1 MALDQAEL
9 VKAVAAEVLKQLP
22 QQQGTTR
29 NTARSAVEPD
39 DSMCGSGSEEEPT
52 ASWSTVLGSRY
63 VQPSSDNGKRLAQ
76 MLATAPELQQL
87 KTKATTVQLYSGV
100 PETPPPRRN
109 KVDTQLYNAQKKVET
124 TMHLLVNFMESGDL
138 TQIGTAAAFLRSTHQ
153 DLQEQRRS
161 YLAGRQSWKLDPR
174 ADDAKPKLLSAEEE
188 KKIRAPQERRP
199 GPRTTQPFVPPPTGW
214 GKGESKW
221 FPSSSPRSR
230 SRSQGRGKGGRGKG
244 SK

>member
-1 MALDQAEL
+1 MNQAEL
-9 VKAVAAEVLKQLP
+9 VQAVTAEVLKQLP
-22 QQQGTTR
+22 KNAGTNRTPE
-29 NTARSAVEPD
+29 EPD
-39 DSMCGSGSEEEPT
+39 DSMCGSGSDSEPT
-52 ASWSTVLGSRY
+52 AGWSTVLGCRHA
-63 VQPSSDNGKRLAQ
+63 QPSSDNGKRLAQ

-87 KTKATTVQLYSGV
+87 KTKASTVQLYSGV

-124 TMHLLVNFMESGDL
+124 AMHLLVNFMDSGDL
-138 TQIGTAAAFLRSTHQ
+138 AQIGTTSAFLRSAHQ
-153 DLQEQRRS
+153 DLQEQRRN

-174 ADDAKPKLLSAEEE
+174 SDDAKPKLLTSEEE
-188 KKIRAPQERRP
+188 KKIRTPQEGRRP
-199 GPRTTQPFVPPPTGW
+199 QQRSNQPFAPPPTGW

-221 FPSSSPRSR
+221 YQSSSSRPR